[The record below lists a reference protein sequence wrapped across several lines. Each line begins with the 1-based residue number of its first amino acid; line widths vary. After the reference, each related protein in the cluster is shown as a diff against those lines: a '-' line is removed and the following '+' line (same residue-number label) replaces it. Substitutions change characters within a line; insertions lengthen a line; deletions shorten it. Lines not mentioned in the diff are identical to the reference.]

1 MNAQHLYRFGLRLA
15 HLIWVS
21 VLFVSPV
28 FAQPAPAS
36 SNVAAELSELQ
47 MRYGVIFAFDHSRL
61 SRITVTKIS
70 NSTSLKEA
78 LTYLSDEG
86 KIEFLEQQPGRYL
99 VTELTVTSI
108 QRTDT
113 RRILSGVVLDEESGL
128 AVPYAS
134 LRCFSQKTGVNCD
147 KYGRFQLQ
155 LTGSDTA
162 TLLISSL
169 GYQAVRVVLSA
180 SGSELL
186 TIRLTPAPANLDE
199 ILIVEGNASVMHL
212 ADGGQ
217 TLTVSPRRLEMLS
230 GTGEADVFRSL
241 QWMPGISGGG
251 KDGVALNV
259 RGGGTDQNL
268 LLWDG
273 IPIFRP
279 DHFFGQFSALNPAA
293 IGDVAVYRSGF
304 GARYGGRVS
313 SVIDAEAKEPDTAKA
328 HFSAG
333 VNLLQA
339 NAALEA
345 PMFNKK
351 GTLLIA
357 ARRAYS
363 DVYESPF
370 FQGFFGS
377 AIAGT
382 TIGNEIE
389 SIVEDTLPFTTRPT
403 FSFGDL
409 NARLTYSPGKR
420 TTLRASLFTGRDRLR
435 YELNSIPGS
444 GLGRTQI
451 NDKLQLGLFGSSL
464 GWQFDVSHRLWIRAQ
479 AGYSQN
485 TSQYRGSWNFTN
497 SVGQY
502 FFNTYQ
508 TAELK
513 DASFALEA
521 GGTAQNWNWAT
532 GVQAN
537 HQDVFRYAK
546 SGPILM
552 DQATEAGWT
561 VAPYAEARWEKNK
574 VSVTAGLRLPWYSPL
589 EKIYAEPRFSASYQ
603 PIEPLRIR
611 ASAGRYHQFVNQ
623 KRVFNLLQ
631 LGEEFW
637 ALAQREEDVVASTHT
652 SAGASFEKKN
662 WLLDLE
668 IYQKAF
674 SGINT
679 YLPSPVLESFPFPII
694 MEEYRSGS
702 SRARGV
708 DALLQRTEG
717 NWTGWVSYSLAK
729 VDLRFDSLL
738 QGAAFPATHDLR
750 HEVKVAQ
757 MLQFNRW
764 DLSALWYL
772 GSGVRYTAPDGLLSY
787 RTPDSVTTYTLE
799 YGAPNANRLPMR
811 HRLDLTAS
819 FRLNAE
825 QANWSGRVGLAL
837 YNVYNQANAQG
848 IRFSVEE
855 PTSKRD
861 EAIIVSSKQFAPGFS
876 PNLFFQ
882 FRF

>member
-1 MNAQHLYRFGLRLA
+1 MNAQPLYRFGLRLV
-15 HLIWVS
+15 HLMWVS
-21 VLFVSPV
+21 ALFVYPV
-28 FAQPAPAS
+28 YTQPAVS
-36 SNVAAELSELQ
+36 GSNVAAELTELQ

-61 SRITVTKIS
+61 SRISVTKIS
-70 NSTSLKEA
+70 TSTSLKEA
-78 LTYLSDEG
+78 LAYLSDEG
-86 KIEFLEQQPGRYL
+86 KIEFQEQQPGRYL

-108 QRTDT
+108 QRLDS
-113 RRILSGVVLDEESGL
+113 RRTLTGVVVDEESGL

-134 LRCFSQKTGVNCD
+134 LRCFSRKTGVNCD
-147 KYGRFQLQ
+147 RFGRFQLQ
-155 LTGSDTA
+155 LSGPDTA

-169 GYQAVRVVLSA
+169 GYQASRVVLSA
-180 SGSELL
+180 SGPALI
-186 TIRLTPAPANLDE
+186 TIRLTPMPANLDE
-199 ILIVEGNASVMHL
+199 ILIVEGSSSVMRL

-259 RGGGTDQNL
+259 RGGGSDQNL

-279 DHFFGQFSALNPAA
+279 DHFFGQFSSLNPAA

-313 SVIDAEAKEPDTAKA
+313 SVVDAVAKQPDTAKA
-328 HFSAG
+328 RFSAG
-333 VNLLQA
+333 INLLQA

-420 TTLRASLFTGRDRLR
+420 TTFRASLFTGRDRLR

-444 GLGRTQI
+444 GLGRTRI
-451 NDKLQLGLFGSSL
+451 NDQLRLGLFGSSF
-464 GWQFDVSHRLWIRAQ
+464 GWQFDVSPRLWIRAQ

-485 TSQYRGSWNFTN
+485 TSQYRGSWNYTN

-513 DASFALEA
+513 DANIALEA
-521 GGTAQNWNWAT
+521 GGTAQHWNWVA
-532 GVQAN
+532 GLQAN

-546 SGPILM
+546 SGPVLR
-552 DQATEAGWT
+552 DQATETGWT
-561 VAPYAEARWEKNK
+561 VAPYAEAQWEKDK
-574 VSVTAGLRLPWYSPL
+574 ISVTAGLRLPWYSPVARVF
-589 EKIYAEPRFSASYQ
+589 AEPRFSASYQ
-603 PIEPLRIR
+603 PVEPLRIR
-611 ASAGRYHQFVNQ
+611 ASAGVYHQFVNQ

-637 ALAQREEDVVASTHT
+637 ALARRPEDVVASAHT
-652 SAGASFEKKN
+652 SFGASFEKKD
-662 WLLDLE
+662 WLLDFE
-668 IYQKAF
+668 VYQKSF
-674 SGINT
+674 SGVNT

-694 MEEYRSGS
+694 MEEYTAGS
-702 SRARGV
+702 SRARGA
-708 DALLQRTEG
+708 DALVQRKEG
-717 NWTGWVSYSLAK
+717 NWTGWLSYSLAK
-729 VDLRFDSLL
+729 VDLRFDSLQNGL
-738 QGAAFPATHDLR
+738 AFPAGHDLR
-750 HEVKVAQ
+750 HEVKIAQ

-772 GSGVRYTAPDGLLSY
+772 GSGARYTAPDGLVSF

-819 FRLNAE
+819 FRLNSEKAS
-825 QANWSGRVGLAL
+825 WSGRVGLAL

-848 IRFSVEE
+848 IRFAVEA

-861 EAIIVSSKQFAPGFS
+861 EAVIVSTKQFAPGFS